1 MKKSFLPVLLSL
13 MMISCVPQKGPN
25 LDATALAVHSTP
37 LNTPISLPINTSQP
51 THTPGPVVNK
61 TSHGKILQDEI
72 WEGEFHID
80 GDIIV
85 VEGVTLTVMPGAM
98 IQIAANQDINNLSDF
113 AFDLKIGIQNEV
125 NNINGVH
132 FGEPYRDEEHHISI
146 RIEGT
151 LIAVGTPDKMI
162 TFTSDS
168 PNPGIYDWGHF
179 EFANGILSYCKVEYY
194 RVLGPGNGT
203 EVSHNILQHIGECGV
218 CANSTVLVEDNTIS
232 FAGHELVDMHQSS
245 PVIQNNIL
253 GPNPDHAGIV
263 IDGGSP
269 QILNN
274 TITGCSVG
282 IDFISAPDEPTLEGN
297 VFQKNDQD
305 IIYN

>member
-1 MKKSFLPVLLSL
+1 MKKYFLPFLLSL
-13 MMISCVPQKGPN
+13 MIISCVPRKGPN
-25 LDATALAVHSTP
+25 LDATALAVRNTP
-37 LNTPISLPINTSQP
+37 LKTSTSLPINTSQS

-61 TSHGKILQDEI
+61 TSHGTILQDEI
-72 WEGEFHID
+72 WEGEFHVD

-85 VEGVTLTVMPGAM
+85 AQGVTLTVMPGAM
-98 IQIAANQDINNLSDF
+98 IRIAANQDKNNLFDF
-113 AFDLKIGIQNEV
+113 AFDLRIGIQNEV

-132 FGEPYRDEEHHISI
+132 YGEPYRDEGHHVSI

-151 LIAVGTPDKMI
+151 LVAVGTPDKMI

-179 EFANGILSYCKVEYY
+179 EFAHGILSYSKVEYY

-218 CANSTVLVEDNTIS
+218 CANSSVIVEDNTIS
-232 FAGHELVDMHQSS
+232 YAGHELVDMHQSS

-269 QILNN
+269 RILNN
-274 TITGCSVG
+274 TITGCGVG
-282 IDFISAPDEPTLEGN
+282 IDFISPPENPTLEGN
-297 VFQKNDQD
+297 VFQKNGQD
-305 IIYN
+305 IIYD